1 MDTPERSTVGAAAIS
16 KFEDSPVFNFIN
28 SLSPIQMVK
37 SIDSVQS
44 IQAYQSLNFASIPS
58 IFTSPHANTQKD
70 SKLSARNPFKEL
82 SEQETSSVTCLLNE
96 ALVDPPDDSSIVPT
110 NLPQPLQFDGGSPN
124 HSTTPRHGAKTDHVQ
139 SNLNLFQSSLDKRK
153 SLFAPEREI
162 GENHPANQENNEV
175 VGLDWTNLMSDNV
188 DDLLIYNLSI
198 EVDICRAV
206 DGKQG
211 LGDVNYSDFFS
222 SKYAGEINDSQ
233 KTQPDVLSAPCVQ
246 NVTENPHVLCDEM
259 FGKEDDM
266 DHTPEIL
273 SGGPNQVVPID
284 HIQENLNEASDCI
297 PLGYKVDSQ
306 QQRGMRRRCL
316 VFEAAGLSKKN
327 TGNVKPRSAISIT
340 SKGKMASYDSHLN
353 PLKTPSPRVL
363 PGIGLHLNA
372 LATTSKDRMV
382 TQDTLASG
390 KQLISMP
397 CTIGSFVST
406 GQKTESKSQPVAKD
420 FVHTG
425 SEFQEPQV
433 MNNET
438 SPPTVL
444 ENAEESSPKKKRRKL
459 ENGEG
464 ESCKRCSC
472 KKSKC
477 LKLYCEC
484 FAAGVYCSEPC
495 ACQGCFNKPIHE
507 ETVLSTRKQIE
518 SRNPLA
524 FAPKVI
530 RTSETGQ
537 ELGEVS
543 DKTPAS
549 ARHKRGCNCKKSS
562 CLKKY
567 CECYQGGVGCS
578 ISCRCEA
585 CKNAFGRK
593 DGSTPGG
600 AEEIEHG
607 EEEKDAHEKKEEMPD
622 DGQQNASVQNHE
634 NHSSE
639 NLAITPFKA
648 CRQLVKLSYFSSS
661 KPPRPSAPT
670 GYFSRLYN
678 TQALLKSE
686 AMLLCNKFENHV
698 NNFCDDDTANIL
710 KENGSPS
717 NVMKTSSPNGKR
729 ISPSNGVGFSP
740 SRKGGRKLIL
750 RSIPSFPSLS
760 NVDSD
765 DAVNDTTNS
774 FNPSTLT

>member
-28 SLSPIQMVK
+28 SLSPIQTVK

-162 GENHPANQENNEV
+162 GKIIQPIKRI
-175 VGLDWTNLMSDNV
+175 MK
-188 DDLLIYNLSI
+188 
-198 EVDICRAV
+198 AV

-211 LGDVNYSDFFS
+211 LGDVNYSDLFS

-246 NVTENPHVLCDEM
+246 NITENPHVLCDEM
-259 FGKEDDM
+259 FGKKDDM

-567 CECYQGGVGCS
+567 CECYQ
-578 ISCRCEA
+578 EA
-585 CKNAFGRK
+585 LDAPSAADVRLVRMLLEEKMSETAYLVLRLAMPL
-593 DGSTPGG
+593 GSTPGG

-607 EEEKDAHEKKEEMPD
+607 EEEKDAHEKTEEMPD

>member
-1 MDTPERSTVGAAAIS
+1 MESKGSVMLITV
-16 KFEDSPVFNFIN
+16 
-28 SLSPIQMVK
+28 
-37 SIDSVQS
+37 
-44 IQAYQSLNFASIPS
+44 
-58 IFTSPHANTQKD
+58 IF
-70 SKLSARNPFKEL
+70 
-82 SEQETSSVTCLLNE
+82 
-96 ALVDPPDDSSIVPT
+96 
-110 NLPQPLQFDGGSPN
+110 
-124 HSTTPRHGAKTDHVQ
+124 
-139 SNLNLFQSSLDKRK
+139 
-153 SLFAPEREI
+153 
-162 GENHPANQENNEV
+162 
-175 VGLDWTNLMSDNV
+175 
-188 DDLLIYNLSI
+188 LI
-198 EVDICRAV
+198 
-206 DGKQG
+206 K
-211 LGDVNYSDFFS
+211 
-222 SKYAGEINDSQ
+222 
-233 KTQPDVLSAPCVQ
+233 
-246 NVTENPHVLCDEM
+246 
-259 FGKEDDM
+259 
-266 DHTPEIL
+266 
-273 SGGPNQVVPID
+273 
-284 HIQENLNEASDCI
+284 ENLNEASDCI

-327 TGNVKPRSAISIT
+327 TGNAKPRPAISIT
-340 SKGKMASYDSHLN
+340 SKGKMASCDSHLN

-363 PGIGLHLNA
+363 P
-372 LATTSKDRMV
+372 
-382 TQDTLASG
+382 
-390 KQLISMP
+390 
-397 CTIGSFVST
+397 
-406 GQKTESKSQPVAKD
+406 ESKSQPVAKD

-537 ELGEVS
+537 ELGFLTRLRLRLVIKEDAMQEIKLSKEILRVLS
-543 DKTPAS
+543 
-549 ARHKRGCNCKKSS
+549 
-562 CLKKY
+562 
-567 CECYQGGVGCS
+567 GVGCS